1 MEESDEVLL
10 AVFYP
15 SDMGYDIMYY
25 ILYPINTK
33 YISLGLSIPQQQ
45 TSYKLTSLNLILWY
59 FQEERHSYWQAP
71 ITSIYTPNT

>member
-33 YISLGLSIPQQQ
+33 YISLGLSIA
-45 TSYKLTSLNLILWY
+45 TDKLQIN
-59 FQEERHSYWQAP
+59 
-71 ITSIYTPNT
+71 ITKFDFMVFSRGKTLLLASAHNFYLYT